1 MDRLDSPWAL
11 CASDISRQQG
21 AQQRLARLSVQI
33 PRGAVTAIIGPNGA
47 GKSTLLR
54 LLGGLEPSQS
64 GQMTLFGVSF
74 AQLSAAQRARQLAWV
89 TQHPPSQ
96 LPLSVRA
103 CVALGRQPHQA
114 WFQLPSSTDQQ
125 AVDDA
130 LQAVALSHK
139 ASHRFASLSGGER
152 QRVAI
157 ARALLAAPQILL
169 MDEPLAALDLKR
181 KLEILPYLERLHAE
195 LSLPIIY
202 VSHAPDEV
210 ARLADH
216 LVLLDQG
223 KVVASGA
230 LNAVLSRI
238 DLPEAFAD
246 DAGVVIQA
254 RIAAHEDDELTRLE
268 FPGGQIFV
276 SRHDGPVGTPVRCRI
291 HASDVSL
298 ALAPPLQSSILNCV
312 TASVVALAPT
322 DTPGHVLVRLEAS
335 GEPLLARVT
344 KRSVEKLGIRPGLML
359 RAQIKAVALLA

>member
-1 MDRLDSPWAL
+1 MSFQIEARFKIERRDFTLDVDLKLPG
-11 CASDISRQQG
+11 QG
-21 AQQRLARLSVQI
+21 
-33 PRGAVTAIIGPNGA
+33 VTALFGHSGS
-47 GKSTLLR
+47 GKTTCLR
-54 LLGGLEPSQS
+54 AMAGLERAETGYFALGDEVWQDETRRHFVPPHRRALGVVFQEAS
-64 GQMTLFGVSF
+64 LFP
-74 AQLSAAQRARQLAWV
+74 
-89 TQHPPSQ
+89 H
-96 LPLSVRA
+96 LSVRRNILFGEQRA
-103 CVALGRQPHQA
+103 PGCERRFALGEIAELLGIGHLLDRAPEQ
-114 WFQLPSSTDQQ
+114 
-125 AVDDA
+125 
-130 LQAVALSHK
+130 
-139 ASHRFASLSGGER
+139 LSGGER

-216 LVLLDQG
+216 LVLLDRG

-230 LNAVLSRI
+230 LNEVLSRI
-238 DLPEAFAD
+238 DLPGAFAD

-254 RIAAHEDDELTRLE
+254 RIAAHEEDELTRLE

-276 SRHDGPVGTPVRCRI
+276 SRHDGPVGTQVRCRI

-322 DTPGHVLVRLEAS
+322 NTPGHVLVRLDAS

>member
-33 PRGAVTAIIGPNGA
+33 PRGAVTAVIGPNGA

-74 AQLSAAQRARQLAWV
+74 DQLSAAQRARQLAWV

-157 ARALLAAPQILL
+157 ARALAQDTPLLLLDEPTNHLDIRHQHGVQGLLRQLAAQGKTVVQVLHDLSLAAHYADWIILL
-169 MDEPLAALDLKR
+169 AEGELLAAGV
-181 KLEILPYLERLHAE
+181 P
-195 LSLPIIY
+195 
-202 VSHAPDEV
+202 
-210 ARLADH
+210 AD
-216 LVLLDQG
+216 
-223 KVVASGA
+223 A
-230 LNAVLSRI
+230 LTAAVLTRAYQWPI
-238 DLPEAFAD
+238 TPQRDAD
-246 DAGVVIQA
+246 GAWRFCSARAG
-254 RIAAHEDDELTRLE
+254 
-268 FPGGQIFV
+268 G
-276 SRHDGPVGTPVRCRI
+276 
-291 HASDVSL
+291 
-298 ALAPPLQSSILNCV
+298 
-312 TASVVALAPT
+312 
-322 DTPGHVLVRLEAS
+322 
-335 GEPLLARVT
+335 
-344 KRSVEKLGIRPGLML
+344 
-359 RAQIKAVALLA
+359 